1 MKKSAY
7 LFFFLLCV
15 LYTTTHAQNNDCLRI
30 VDTVH
35 LQSRLVTLD
44 FYWSECPV
52 CYFIVSDDAEKEEV
66 LKRFLSKTPQKTDQL
81 YLISRFS
88 PIQFLLLQT
97 VVRDS
102 LFNKMSSDE
111 ISRTMCNAVH
121 SSCWPPHIPSAKD
134 SMQNEKFQ
142 YLVTDEFCRTKSA
155 LALTNEKCIQAK
167 TSRDIAKLWFS
178 SENYHRFPY
187 EVCDASF
194 DSWGIIL
201 EVQRDCDFFWS
212 NDQETMFFHDTDTL
226 RLFIPL
232 TKVEK

>member
-1 MKKSAY
+1 MKKSVL
-7 LFFFLLCV
+7 LFLFLLCV
-15 LYTTTHAQNNDCLRI
+15 LCATTHAQNNDCLRI

-35 LQSRLVTLD
+35 LQARLVTLD

-134 SMQNEKFQ
+134 SMQNEK
-142 YLVTDEFCRTKSA
+142 
-155 LALTNEKCIQAK
+155 CIQAK